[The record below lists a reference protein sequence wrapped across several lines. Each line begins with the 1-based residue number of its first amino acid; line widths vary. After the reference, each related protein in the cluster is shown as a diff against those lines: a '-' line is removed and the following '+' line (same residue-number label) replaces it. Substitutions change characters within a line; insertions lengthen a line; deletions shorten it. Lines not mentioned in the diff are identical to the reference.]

1 MYARSVGTRQGS
13 VYIQVGTRKLYELVK
28 LALYPLS
35 YGPLSRA
42 DRIRTCN
49 HLGISPNVCK
59 LIRSG
64 RVPSRDT
71 AIKSDVEIGTH
82 KFQERAT
89 INLMPLP
96 VWLQPHESG

>member
-1 MYARSVGTRQGS
+1 MYARSVRTCQGQGLYQGRHAQ
-13 VYIQVGTRKLYELVK
+13 VIQLVK
-28 LALYPLS
+28 LVLHLLS

-49 HLGISPNVCK
+49 LRVISPNVCK